1 MSLFRAITR
10 TMLKATLVRGRF
22 FTDAE
27 DASKPEVVV
36 INQAL
41 AQKYFPKTPSA
52 RESPI
57 TRAGGRRSGRLSA
70 WWQMFARGHWIAIF
84 GPRNISPST
93 RHGTLISA

>member
-41 AQKYFPKTPSA
+41 AQKYFPAEDPIGQRIADYEGGRPSE
-52 RESPI
+52 REI
-57 TRAGGRRSGRLSA
+57 VGMVADVRAG
-70 WWQMFARGHWIAIF
+70 AI
-84 GPRNISPST
+84 G
-93 RHGTLISA
+93 